1 MAIKSNNKINPEFS
15 MAAMTDIIFNLLL
28 FFMISMTFFSTN
40 AVKLLLPRSD
50 VKSTEKP
57 VVTVSITKELEFYLD
72 QNKID
77 FNRLE
82 SALKTKFDGVDA
94 ENRNIA
100 LYTDRS
106 IPIEEAVK
114 VMTIAAHNNYKL
126 ALVTTEK

>member
-1 MAIKSNNKINPEFS
+1 
-15 MAAMTDIIFNLLL
+15 MAAMTDMIFNILL
-28 FFMISMTFFSTN
+28 FFLISMTFFSTN

-57 VVTVSITKELEFYLD
+57 IVTVSITKELEFYLD

-77 FNRLE
+77 YNRLE
-82 SALKTKFDGVDA
+82 GALKTKFDGVDP

-100 LYTDRS
+100 LYTDRT

>member
-1 MAIKSNNKINPEFS
+1 MAIKANNKINPEFS
-15 MAAMTDIIFNLLL
+15 MAAMTDMIFNILL
-28 FFMISMTFFSTN
+28 FFLISMTFFSTN

-57 VVTVSITKELEFYLD
+57 VVTVSITKELDFYLD

-77 FNRLE
+77 YNRLE
-82 SALKTKFDGVDA
+82 GALKTKFDGVDP

-100 LYTDRS
+100 LYTDRT